1 MSMQLLTAQQAYEMV
16 LAGEAYGVDVREQF
30 EWDAGHFDQFRF
42 NPLSNFDLAAI
53 PTDKP
58 IVFVC
63 RSGNRSGQVCEAL
76 AGVRSDVYNLDGGM
90 KAWFAAGLP
99 MSSATG
105 SPEVA

>member
-30 EWDAGHFDQFRF
+30 EWDAGHFDQFTL
-42 NPLSNFDLAAI
+42 NPLSTFDLAAI

-58 IVFVC
+58 IIFVC
-63 RSGNRSGQVCEAL
+63 RSGNRSGQVCDAL
-76 AGVRSDVYNLDGGM
+76 AEIRPDVYNLAGGM
-90 KAWFAAGLP
+90 KSWLAAGLP
-99 MSSATG
+99 MTSVTG